1 MDLFKNTK
9 IKSKDSD
16 KKECLY
22 CSKEFKP
29 DLRNVKRGWGKCCS
43 KSCAASLKT
52 KYKYMTKAE
61 IIREKRNDA
70 LKSLGI

>member
-1 MDLFKNTK
+1 MDLFKNAK

-29 DLRNVKRGWGKCCS
+29 DLRNVKRGWVNVV
-43 KSCAASLKT
+43 L
-52 KYKYMTKAE
+52 
-61 IIREKRNDA
+61 N
-70 LKSLGI
+70 LVPLH

>member
-1 MDLFKNTK
+1 MDLFKNAK

-22 CSKEFKP
+22 CGDEFTP
-29 DLRNVKRGWGKCCS
+29 DLRNVKRGWGRCCS
-43 KSCAASLKT
+43 KSCAGSLKT

-61 IIREKRNDA
+61 RIREKRNDT

>member
-1 MDLFKNTK
+1 MDLFKNAK

-16 KKECLY
+16 KRECLY
-22 CSKEFKP
+22 CNKEFTP

-43 KSCAASLKT
+43 KSCASSLKT
-52 KYKYMTKAE
+52 KYKYMSKSE
-61 IIREKRNDA
+61 RIREKRNDA